1 MKESSILKDLSKV
14 DDAFFEK
21 LVNLYEKRIYGY
33 AYNMI
38 HNSITAEDITQEIF
52 IKIYKN
58 LYKYDFK
65 YPIEPWIFKIS
76 YNVILNYIK
85 KNRNIIKEVSLE
97 DSMQEQCVENSQE
110 NFEIRDIIT
119 SKIEEF
125 KPDVRMILFLKI
137 MDDLSFEQIGLIV
150 GKTPSAV
157 KLKFYRNRKI
167 LIKKLDHIL
176 NEV

>member
-21 LVNLYEKRIYGY
+21 LVNLYEKGIYGY

-97 DSMQEQCVENSQE
+97 DNMQEQCLENSQE